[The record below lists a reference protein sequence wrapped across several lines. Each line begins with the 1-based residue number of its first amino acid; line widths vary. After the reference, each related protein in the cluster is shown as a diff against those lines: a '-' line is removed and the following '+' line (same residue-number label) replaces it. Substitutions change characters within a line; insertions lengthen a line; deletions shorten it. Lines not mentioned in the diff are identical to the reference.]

1 MLANKLLNIDYLE
14 QSIDFKK
21 KIFIAFSG
29 GIDSSVL
36 VYILGKNALK
46 LNLDITVI
54 HINHN
59 ISPNSPNWTKHC
71 KNFCNKLDLNFI
83 SEEVN
88 IISSGGGLESAARKE
103 RYNIF
108 IKYLENNEQILTA
121 HHMNDV
127 TETIFLR
134 LLRGTGIDGLS
145 GLKKSRKL
153 GKGQLI
159 RPFLEVPKK
168 EIEEY
173 AKENDINYIFDE
185 SNEENEY
192 DRNFLRNEIFP
203 KLDERWNDFSS
214 RVFKMSKIA
223 NERNNNFLEL
233 LNNNYGYL
241 ISNVIKIKDLEH
253 LNINIIK
260 EIIRSSIKKENISTP
275 NSKVLNEII
284 KTFIISNPSPKS
296 IVSWSRADKD
306 QQAGKITYDKGNIVI
321 SIQE

>member
-1 MLANKLLNIDYLE
+1 MLAHKLLTIDYLQ

-21 KIFIAFSG
+21 KIYIAFSG

-36 VYILGKNALK
+36 VDILGKNASKLK
-46 LNLDITVI
+46 LNITVI
-54 HINHN
+54 HVNHN
-59 ISPNSPNWTKHC
+59 ISSNSLNWMKHC
-71 KNFCNKLDLNFI
+71 KEFCSKLGLNFI

-88 IISSGGGLESAARKE
+88 IISSGGGIESAARKA
-103 RYNIF
+103 RYKIF
-108 IKYLENNEQILTA
+108 SKYLKNEEQILTA

-145 GLKKSRKL
+145 GLEKSRKL
-153 GKGQLI
+153 GKGLLI
-159 RPFLEVPKK
+159 RPFLEVSKK

-185 SNEENEY
+185 TNKDNEY

-203 KLDERWNDFSS
+203 KLDARWNDFSS
-214 RVFKMSKIA
+214 RVFKMSKIT
-223 NERNNNFLEL
+223 NERNNNFFEL

-241 ISNVIKIKDLEH
+241 INNVIKIKDLKN
-253 LNINIIK
+253 LNIDITK
-260 EIIRSSIKKENISTP
+260 EIIRTSIKNENISIP
-275 NSKVLNEII
+275 NSRVLDEII
-284 KTFIISNPSPKS
+284 KTFILSNPTSKS

-306 QQAGKITYDKGNIVI
+306 QRAGKITYKEGNICI
-321 SIQE
+321 STNE